1 MNSVW
6 ITKNQDERNP
16 CPSPVILADRDPG
29 NRHARRV
36 ELDLRHRRN
45 ARRGVERHLRNH
57 RTWLPNPV
65 HTCDT

>member
-1 MNSVW
+1 MSKKIPW
-6 ITKNQDERNP
+6 RGGGSHHT
-16 CPSPVILADRDPG
+16 ILILVERDPG

>member
-1 MNSVW
+1 MLILV
-6 ITKNQDERNP
+6 ER
-16 CPSPVILADRDPG
+16 DQG